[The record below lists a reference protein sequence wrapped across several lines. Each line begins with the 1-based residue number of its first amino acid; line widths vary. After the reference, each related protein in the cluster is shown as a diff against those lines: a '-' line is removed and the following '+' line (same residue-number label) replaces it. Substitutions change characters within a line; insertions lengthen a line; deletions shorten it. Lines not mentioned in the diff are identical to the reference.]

1 MAPDSGSTGFGVDSR
16 CVPERSLA
24 RARIMASI
32 LLHLINALLYAGAAA
47 YFWRT
52 RWRPVT
58 APGGAVDDRQA
69 RLWEHAIIL
78 VPLALH
84 TWLLYASMFEPE
96 GLFLGVGTALSAI
109 AWLSMLIY
117 WVASVAYRQEGLQ
130 TLILP
135 VAAVAVLLPV
145 VFPALKPLAHTEVPA
160 FKFHLVLSMLAY
172 SFFTIASLHVL
183 LMALV
188 ERRLHGGALSRGLR
202 WMPPLLT
209 METLLFRIIGA
220 GFVLLTLVLISGIF
234 FSEEV
239 FGKPM
244 SFSHKTVFAF
254 VSWGI
259 FAALLA
265 GRSIYGWR
273 GRIAVRWTLAG
284 FLTLV
289 LAYLGSKFVLE
300 VLLGRA

>member
-1 MAPDSGSTGFGVDSR
+1 MS
-16 CVPERSLA
+16 
-24 RARIMASI
+24 SI
-32 LLHLINALLYAGAAA
+32 LLHLINALLYAGAAF

-52 RWRPVT
+52 RWRPVSE
-58 APGGAVDDRQA
+58 PGVADDLRQA
-69 RLWEHAIIL
+69 VAWEHAIIL
-78 VPLALH
+78 APLALQS
-84 TWLLYASMFEPE
+84 WLLYRTIFEPE
-96 GLFLGVGTALSAI
+96 GLFLGVGTALSTI
-109 AWLSMLIY
+109 TWLSMLIY
-117 WVASVAYRQEGLQ
+117 WVTSLVSRQEGLQ

-135 VAAVAVLLPV
+135 VAAITVLLPE
-145 VFPALKPLAHTEVPA
+145 VFPATRPLAHTEVPA

-172 SFFTIASLHVL
+172 SLFTIASLHVL

-188 ERRLHGGALSRGLR
+188 ERRLHGGALARNLR
-202 WMPPLLT
+202 WIPPLLT

-220 GFVLLTLVLISGIF
+220 GFVLLTLVLISGVF

-244 SFSHKTVFAF
+244 SFSHKTIFAWL
-254 VSWGI
+254 SWGI

-273 GRIAVRWTLAG
+273 GRVAVRWTLAG

-289 LAYLGSKFVLE
+289 LAYIGSKFVLE

>member
-1 MAPDSGSTGFGVDSR
+1 MAG
-16 CVPERSLA
+16 
-24 RARIMASI
+24 I
-32 LLHLINALLYAGAAA
+32 LLHLINALLYASAAA

-52 RWRPVT
+52 RWRPAKVAAGPT
-58 APGGAVDDRQA
+58 DDLQSP
-69 RLWEHAIIL
+69 LWEHLIIP

-84 TWLLYASMFEPE
+84 AWLLYAVMFEPE

-117 WVASVAYRQEGLQ
+117 WVASVVYRQEGLQ

-145 VFPALKPLAHTEVPA
+145 IFPGLKPLAHTEVPA

-172 SFFTIASLHVL
+172 SLFTIASLHVL

-188 ERRLHGGALSRGLR
+188 ERRLHGGALTRGPR

-244 SFSHKTVFAF
+244 TFSHKTIFAF
-254 VSWGI
+254 LSWGI

-300 VLLGRA
+300 VLLGRG